1 LELGKIRDIFSDRQK
16 PVFRNQL
23 VTLGDLDALKT
34 ELLVSIKC
42 LLTENKVPVIAKQW
56 LKSYQVKKLLN
67 ISTGTLQNLRS
78 NGTLPFTRIGGLI
91 YYDADEINKMLE
103 GKKKQSPKLLIP
115 SLKSSLNPEL

>member
-1 LELGKIRDIFSDRQK
+1 MGKVKDIFSERQK

-23 VTLGDLDALKT
+23 VTLSDLELFKSD
-34 ELLVSIKC
+34 LLVSIKG
-42 LLTENKVPVIAKQW
+42 LLTDAKSPATAKQW

-91 YYDADEINKMLE
+91 YYDADEINNMLG
-103 GKKKQSPKLLIP
+103 GKKKQPQRLLIP

>member
-1 LELGKIRDIFSDRQK
+1 MGKVRDIFSERQK

-23 VTLGDLDALKT
+23 VTLADL
-34 ELLVSIKC
+34 ELFKSDLLISIKG
-42 LLTENKVPVIAKQW
+42 LLTDAKSPATAKQW

-78 NGTLPFTRIGGLI
+78 NGTLPFARIGGLI
-91 YYDADEINKMLE
+91 YYDADEINKTLE
-103 GKKKQSPKLLIP
+103 GKRKQSSKLLIP

>member
-1 LELGKIRDIFSDRQK
+1 MGKVRDIFSERQK

-23 VTLGDLDALKT
+23 VTLGDIEVLKA

-42 LLTENKVPVIAKQW
+42 LLTEGKAPLISKQW

-91 YYDADEINKMLE
+91 YYDSEEIDRMLE
-103 GKKKQSPKLLIP
+103 IRKRQYRTGVIP
-115 SLKSSLNPEL
+115 SLRKQ

>member
-1 LELGKIRDIFSDRQK
+1 MGKVRDIFSERQK

-23 VTLGDLDALKT
+23 VTLADLELFKAD
-34 ELLVSIKC
+34 LLVSIKG
-42 LLTENKVPVIAKQW
+42 LLSDVKSPPATKRW

-78 NGTLPFTRIGGLI
+78 NRTLPFTRIGGLI

-103 GKKKQSPKLLIP
+103 GKRKQFKKLLIP

>member
-1 LELGKIRDIFSDRQK
+1 MGKVRDIFSERQK

-23 VTLGDLDALKT
+23 VTMADL
-34 ELLVSIKC
+34 ELFKADLLMSIKG
-42 LLTENKVPVIAKQW
+42 LLTDAKSPAAVKQW

-78 NGTLPFTRIGGLI
+78 NGTLPFARIGGLI

-103 GKKKQSPKLLIP
+103 GKKKQYRTGAIP
-115 SLKSSLNPEL
+115 PLKKFQNPEI

>member
-1 LELGKIRDIFSDRQK
+1 MRDIFSERQK

-23 VTLGDLDALKT
+23 VMLADLELFKAD
-34 ELLVSIKC
+34 LLVSIKE
-42 LLTENKVPVIAKQW
+42 LLTDAKAPTATKRW

-115 SLKSSLNPEL
+115 SMKGSLNPEL

>member
-1 LELGKIRDIFSDRQK
+1 MGKVRDIFSERQK
-16 PVFRNQL
+16 PVFHNQL
-23 VTLGDLDALKT
+23 VTLADL
-34 ELLVSIKC
+34 ELFKSDLLISIKG
-42 LLTENKVPVIAKQW
+42 LLTDTKSPATGKQW

-78 NGTLPFTRIGGLI
+78 NATLPFTRIGGLI

-103 GKKKQSPKLLIP
+103 GRKKQSPKLLIP

>member
-1 LELGKIRDIFSDRQK
+1 MGKVRDIFSERQK

-23 VTLGDLDALKT
+23 VTLAYLSLFKAD
-34 ELLVSIKC
+34 LLVSIQG
-42 LLTENKVPVIAKQW
+42 LLAGAKSPSATKRW

-103 GKKKQSPKLLIP
+103 GKRKQSQKLMVP
-115 SLKSSLNPEL
+115 SLKCSLNPEL